1 MKGAVI
7 LIIIL
12 VSIAAIGL
20 MLATHLMQEMVEIA
34 DKDVYK
40 KLFHWTN
47 VALYFCMIALG
58 VVLLTLPRLITAL

>member
-12 VSIAAIGL
+12 VGVATVGL
-20 MLATHLMQEMVEIA
+20 MLATHWMQEMVEIA

-40 KLFHWTN
+40 KLFHWTY
-47 VALYFCMIALG
+47 VALCFCMIALG
-58 VVLLTLPRLITAL
+58 VVLLTLPQLIIAL